1 MITRGCIKLDKIRFR
16 TTLRRYSGMLF
27 PNLRDSNFRRVLT
40 LLTRS
45 DKRKIL
51 AVITVQI
58 FLGGLDLLGVATIG
72 VLGTLAVR
80 GVQSEEPTGKIA
92 DLINFLGLTSFSF
105 QTQVMFLG
113 IAAAFILVLRTAL
126 SVFFTR
132 RILLFLS
139 RRGAAI
145 SSNLISKLL
154 SRNLDQI
161 HHRSLQQN
169 LFGVT
174 HGVTIITISIVGTSI
189 LIISDL
195 ALLLVMASG
204 LILVDPLVA
213 AFAFIGFAVIG
224 FVLYKIL
231 HIRAM
236 ELGLNDS
243 KLTITA
249 NEKITEVLRTY
260 REAVSLNRRQFYVTE
275 ISKLRMDHAETLAEV
290 AFMPN
295 ISKYVMESAVV
306 IGALLISAFQFF
318 VQDASH
324 AVATLAV
331 FLAAGTRIAP
341 ALLRLQQG
349 FITVKNALG
358 SAAPTIELMEEIK
371 DSKALENVSDSP
383 VFTHAEFEANLS
395 IINLT
400 FTYSKSEEEII
411 KNLNLELPV
420 GKVLAIVGP
429 SGSGKTTL
437 VDLILG
443 ALAPTSGSIIIS
455 GSSPLDSVTKW
466 PGALSYVPQEV
477 VVINGTVRE
486 NILLGYKQ
494 ELIYDSKIIESLKVA
509 NLMKFVQSLPRGLD
523 TVIGEHGHILSG
535 GQKQRL
541 GIARAVFTNPKFLVL
556 DEATSALDAET
567 ENEITNSIKELRGTS
582 TLVIIA
588 HRLSTVRD
596 ADLVVY
602 LNNGR
607 IEASGTFEDVR
618 GQVPDFDKQAK
629 LMGI

>member
-1 MITRGCIKLDKIRFR
+1 MNKSRLRL
-16 TTLRRYSGMLF
+16 TLRRNFGKVL
-27 PNLRDSNFRRVLT
+27 PQLRDSNFRRVLT

-45 DKRKIL
+45 DKRKVL
-51 AVITVQI
+51 AVIVVQV

-72 VLGTLAVR
+72 ILGTLAVR
-80 GVQSEEPTGKIA
+80 GVQSVEPTGKIA
-92 DLINFLGLTSFSF
+92 DVIS
-105 QTQVMFLG
+105 FLG
-113 IAAAFILVLRTAL
+113 IENFTFQSQVMILGVAATFILVMRTLL

-139 RRGAAI
+139 RRGAHI

-161 HHRSLQQN
+161 NHRSLQQN

-174 HGVTIITISIVGTSI
+174 HGVNIITVSIIGTTI

-195 ALLLVMASG
+195 ALLIVMGVG

-213 AFAFIGFAVIG
+213 IFTFIGFTVIG
-224 FVLYKIL
+224 YVLYKIL

-236 ELGLNDS
+236 ELGVRDS
-243 KLTITA
+243 GLTIKT

-260 REAVSLNRRQFYVTE
+260 REAVALNRRQFYVTE
-275 ISKLRMDHAETLAEV
+275 ISKLRMNHAETLAEV
-290 AFMPN
+290 TFMPN
-295 ISKYVMESAVV
+295 ISKYVMESSVV

-318 VQDASH
+318 VQDASN

-349 FITVKNALG
+349 FITIKNSLG

-371 DSKALENVSDSP
+371 HSNSLEVVSESP
-383 VFTHAEFEANLS
+383 VFTHLNFNASLTIDNLK
-395 IINLT
+395 
-400 FTYSKSEEEII
+400 FAYSKSQKEII
-411 KNLNLELPV
+411 SGLNLVLPV

-443 ALAPTSGSIIIS
+443 ALEPTSGSIKIS
-455 GSSPLDSVTKW
+455 GSSPLQTVSTW
-466 PGALSYVPQEV
+466 PGALAYVPQEV

-486 NILLGYKQ
+486 NILLGYEQQKR
-494 ELIYDSKIIESLKVA
+494 YDNQILEALRIANLFKFVESL
-509 NLMKFVQSLPRGLD
+509 PEGLN

-535 GQKQRL
+535 GQRQRL

-588 HRLSTVRD
+588 HRLSTVQD

-602 LNNGR
+602 LNNGL
-607 IEASGTFEDVR
+607 IEAAGTFEEVR
-618 GQVPDFDKQAK
+618 VRVPNFDKQAK

>member
-1 MITRGCIKLDKIRFR
+1 LDKTRFR
-16 TTLRRYSGMLF
+16 RTLRKYFGRLF
-27 PNLRDSNFRRVLT
+27 PNLRNSNFRRVLS
-40 LLTRS
+40 LLTRN
-45 DKRKIL
+45 DKQKIL
-51 AVITVQI
+51 VVTMVQI

-80 GVQSEEPTGKIA
+80 GVQSVEPTGKIA
-92 DLINFLGLTSFSF
+92 DLIDFLGLASFSF
-105 QTQVMFLG
+105 QSQVMVLG
-113 IAAAFILVLRTAL
+113 IAAALILVLRTIL

-161 HHRSLQQN
+161 NHRSLQQN

-174 HGVTIITISIVGTSI
+174 HGVTIITVSIIGTSI

-213 AFAFIGFAVIG
+213 VFTFIGFAVIG

-236 ELGLNDS
+236 ELGIKDS

-260 REAVSLNRRQFYVTE
+260 REAVALNRRQFYVNE
-275 ISKLRMDHAETLAEV
+275 ISELRMNHAETLAEV
-290 AFMPN
+290 SFMPN

-349 FITVKNALG
+349 FITVKNSLG

-371 DSKALENVSDSP
+371 DSNSLENASESP
-383 VFTHAEFEANLS
+383 LFTHANFEATLS
-395 IINLT
+395 ISNLT
-400 FTYSKSEEEII
+400 FHYSKSEKEII

-443 ALAPTSGSIIIS
+443 ALAPTSGSIKIS
-455 GSSPLDSVTKW
+455 GSSPLKSVTKW
-466 PGALSYVPQEV
+466 PGALAYVPQEV
-477 VVINGTVRE
+477 VVINGSVRE

-494 ELIYDSKIIESLKVA
+494 EIIYDSQIIESLKIA
-509 NLMKFVQSLPRGLD
+509 NLLKFVESLPHGLD

-588 HRLSTVRD
+588 HRLSTVKD

-607 IEASGTFEDVR
+607 IEASGTFEEVR
-618 GQVPDFDKQAK
+618 EEVPNFDKQAK

>member
-1 MITRGCIKLDKIRFR
+1 MRKYFGR
-16 TTLRRYSGMLF
+16 LF
-27 PNLRDSNFRRVLT
+27 PKLENSNFKRVLT
-40 LLTRS
+40 LLTRN
-45 DKRKIL
+45 DKQKIL
-51 AVITVQI
+51 AVTVVQI
-58 FLGGLDLLGVATIG
+58 FLGCLDLLGVATIG
-72 VLGTLAVR
+72 VLGALAVR
-80 GVQSEEPTGKIA
+80 GVQSVEPTGKIA
-92 DLINFLGLTSFSF
+92 GIINFLGLASFSF
-105 QTQVMFLG
+105 QSQVMFLG
-113 IAAAFILVLRTAL
+113 IAAALILVLRTIL

-174 HGVTIITISIVGTSI
+174 QGVTIITVSIIGTSI

-213 AFAFIGFAVIG
+213 VFTFIGFASLG
-224 FVLYKIL
+224 YLLYKIL

-236 ELGLNDS
+236 ELGIKDS
-243 KLTITA
+243 KLTIAA

-260 REAVSLNRRQFYVTE
+260 REAVALNRRQFYVAE
-275 ISKLRMDHAETLAEV
+275 ISQLRLDHAETLAEV
-290 AFMPN
+290 SFMPN
-295 ISKYVMESAVV
+295 VSKYVMESAVV

-341 ALLRLQQG
+341 ALMRLQQG
-349 FITVKNALG
+349 FITIKNSLG
-358 SAAPTIELMEEIK
+358 SASPTIELMEEIK
-371 DSKALENVSDSP
+371 DSNSLDNALDSP
-383 VFTHAEFEANLS
+383 EFTHVNFEANLL
-395 IINLT
+395 INDLT
-400 FTYSKSEEEII
+400 FHYSKSEKVII

-443 ALAPTSGSIIIS
+443 ALAPTSGTIKIS
-455 GSSPLDSVTKW
+455 GSSPLKSVTNW
-466 PGALSYVPQEV
+466 PGALAYVPQEV

-494 ELIYDSKIIESLKVA
+494 EIIYDSQIIESLKIA
-509 NLMKFVQSLPRGLD
+509 NLEEFVKTLPLGLD

-556 DEATSALDAET
+556 DEATSALDAAT
-567 ENEITNSIKELRGTS
+567 ENEITNAIKELRGSS

-588 HRLSTVRD
+588 HRLSTVKD

-618 GQVPDFDKQAK
+618 EKVPNFDKQAK

>member
-1 MITRGCIKLDKIRFR
+1 MDKIGIR
-16 TTLRRYSGMLF
+16 TNLRKYFGILL
-27 PNLRDSNFRRVLT
+27 PTLRDSNFRRVLT

-51 AVITVQI
+51 VVIVAQI

-80 GVQSEEPTGKIA
+80 GVQSVEPTGRIA
-92 DLINFLGLTSFSF
+92 DLINFLGLASFSF
-105 QTQVMFLG
+105 QSQVMFLG

-145 SSNLISKLL
+145 SSSLISKLL

-174 HGVTIITISIVGTSI
+174 HGVIIITVSIIGTSI

-204 LILVDPLVA
+204 LVLVDPLVA
-213 AFAFIGFAVIG
+213 VLTFTCFAAIG

-236 ELGLNDS
+236 ELGIKDS
-243 KLTITA
+243 ELTIDA

-260 REAVSLNRRQFYVTE
+260 REAVVLNRRQFYVTE

-290 AFMPN
+290 SFMPN

-349 FITVKNALG
+349 FITIKNSLG
-358 SAAPTIELMEEIK
+358 SAAPTIQLMEEIK
-371 DSKALENVSDSP
+371 NSNPLEKVSDSP
-383 VFTHAEFEANLS
+383 VFTHTNFDASLS
-395 IINLT
+395 IKNLT
-400 FTYSKSEEEII
+400 FKYSKGEKEII
-411 KNLNLELPV
+411 ENLNLELPV

-443 ALAPTSGSIIIS
+443 ALAPSSGLIVIS
-455 GSSPLDSVTKW
+455 GSSPLESVTKW

-494 ELIYDSKIIESLKVA
+494 ELTYDSKIIQSLKIA
-509 NLMKFVQSLPRGLD
+509 NLLKFVESLPRGLD
-523 TVIGEHGHILSG
+523 TIIGEHGHVLSG

-588 HRLSTVRD
+588 HRLSTVKD

-602 LNNGR
+602 LDNGR
-607 IEASGTFEDVR
+607 IEASGTFEEVR
-618 GQVPDFDKQAK
+618 EKVPNFDKQAK

>member
-1 MITRGCIKLDKIRFR
+1 
-16 TTLRRYSGMLF
+16 MLF
-27 PNLRDSNFRRVLT
+27 PALRDSNFRRVLT

-45 DKRKIL
+45 DKRKII
-51 AVITVQI
+51 AVIIIQI

-80 GVQSEEPTGKIA
+80 GVQSVEPSGRIA
-92 DLINFLGLTSFSF
+92 DLINFLGLNSFSF
-105 QTQVMFLG
+105 QSQVMLLG
-113 IAAAFILVLRTAL
+113 IAAAFILVLRTVL

-139 RRGAAI
+139 RRGAVI
-145 SSNLISKLL
+145 SSNLISKLF

-161 HHRSLQQN
+161 HHRSQQQN
-169 LFGVT
+169 LFAVT
-174 HGVTIITISIVGTSI
+174 HGVTIITVSIIGTSI

-213 AFAFIGFAVIG
+213 VFTFIGFTVIG

-236 ELGLNDS
+236 ELGIKDS

-249 NEKITEVLRTY
+249 NEKITELLRTY
-260 REAVSLNRRQFYVTE
+260 REAVALNRRQFYVTE

-290 AFMPN
+290 TFMPN
-295 ISKYVMESAVV
+295 ISKYVMESAVI

-349 FITVKNALG
+349 FITVKNSLG

-371 DSKALENVSDSP
+371 YANALESVSDSP
-383 VFTHAEFEANLS
+383 VFIHADFYANLS
-395 IINLT
+395 IKNLK

-411 KNLNLELPV
+411 KNVNLELPI

-443 ALAPTSGSIIIS
+443 ALVPTSGSIEIS
-455 GSSPLDSVTKW
+455 GCSPLESVTKW

-494 ELIYDSKIIESLKVA
+494 ELIYDGQIIESLKVA
-509 NLMKFVQSLPRGLD
+509 NLMKFVESLPQGLD

-588 HRLSTVRD
+588 HRLSTVKD

-602 LNNGR
+602 LNDGR

-618 GQVPDFDKQAK
+618 ESVPNFDKQAK